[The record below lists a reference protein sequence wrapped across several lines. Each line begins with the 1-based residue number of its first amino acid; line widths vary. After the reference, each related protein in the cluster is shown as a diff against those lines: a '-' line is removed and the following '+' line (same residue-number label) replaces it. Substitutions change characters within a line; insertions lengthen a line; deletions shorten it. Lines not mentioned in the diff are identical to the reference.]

1 MRLLAA
7 GFICEHLRVLNQVG
21 RDSSDTHSK
30 SMIGLRQNESAR
42 TSAVK
47 YLRQLQSG
55 PSDTRGCKI
64 DGNSN

>member
-1 MRLLAA
+1 MRLLALC
-7 GFICEHLRVLNQVG
+7 FLCELLRVLNQVG
-21 RDSSDTHSK
+21 RDSPETHSK

-42 TSAVK
+42 RSAIQ

-55 PSDTRGCKI
+55 PSDARGGKI